1 MYPNL
6 RLQLW
11 RRRIRQNQLARML
24 EIDETILSRIMNGF
38 RQPCAEM
45 RKQIALLLE
54 SDEVWLFEREEV
66 AEHPLPHTATI
77 LDGTTRTMSGL
88 NGIKEDGK

>member
-11 RRRIRQNQLARML
+11 RRKIRQNQLARML
-24 EIDETILSRIMNGF
+24 AIDETILSRIMNGY
-38 RQPCAEM
+38 RQPGPEM

-54 SDEVWLFEREEV
+54 SDEVWLFATEE
-66 AEHPLPHTATI
+66 
-77 LDGTTRTMSGL
+77 MS
-88 NGIKEDGK
+88 DGKLHTGEVTL

>member
-11 RRRIRQNQLARML
+11 RRKIRQNQLAKML

-38 RQPCAEM
+38 RQPRPEM

-54 SDEVWLFEREEV
+54 SDEVWLFETENE
-66 AEHPLPHTATI
+66 
-77 LDGTTRTMSGL
+77 S
-88 NGIKEDGK
+88 DGKLRTGEVTS

>member
-11 RRRIRQNQLARML
+11 RRRIRQNQLAKML

-38 RQPCAEM
+38 RRPGPEM

-54 SDEVWLFEREEV
+54 SDEVWLFETENE
-66 AEHPLPHTATI
+66 P
-77 LDGTTRTMSGL
+77 
-88 NGIKEDGK
+88 NGKLSAGEFTS

>member
-6 RLQLW
+6 KLQLW
-11 RRRIRQNQLARML
+11 RRRLRQNQLAKML

-38 RQPCAEM
+38 RQPGPEM

-54 SDEVWLFEREEV
+54 SDEVWLFETENE
-66 AEHPLPHTATI
+66 
-77 LDGTTRTMSGL
+77 S
-88 NGIKEDGK
+88 DGKLRTGEVTS

>member
-11 RRRIRQNQLARML
+11 KRRIRQNQLAKML

-38 RQPCAEM
+38 RQPGPEM

-54 SDEVWLFEREEV
+54 SDEVWLFETENE
-66 AEHPLPHTATI
+66 
-77 LDGTTRTMSGL
+77 S
-88 NGIKEDGK
+88 DGKLRTGEVTS

>member
-6 RLQLW
+6 KLQLW
-11 RRRIRQNQLARML
+11 RRRLRQNQLAKML

-38 RQPCAEM
+38 RQPGPKM

-54 SDEVWLFEREEV
+54 SDEVWLFETENE
-66 AEHPLPHTATI
+66 
-77 LDGTTRTMSGL
+77 S
-88 NGIKEDGK
+88 DGKLRVGGVTS

>member
-11 RRRIRQNQLARML
+11 RRKLRQNQLARML

-38 RQPCAEM
+38 RQPAPQM

-54 SDEVWLFEREEV
+54 SDE
-66 AEHPLPHTATI
+66 
-77 LDGTTRTMSGL
+77 G
-88 NGIKEDGK
+88 

>member
-11 RRRIRQNQLARML
+11 RRRIRQNQLAKML

-38 RQPCAEM
+38 RQPGPEM
-45 RKQIALLLE
+45 RQQIARLLE
-54 SDEVWLFEREEV
+54 SDEVWLFETENVADGKMHTGEV
-66 AEHPLPHTATI
+66 A
-77 LDGTTRTMSGL
+77 S
-88 NGIKEDGK
+88 

>member
-11 RRRIRQNQLARML
+11 RRKIRQNQLAKML

-38 RQPCAEM
+38 RQPGPEM

-54 SDEVWLFEREEV
+54 SDEVWLFETENE
-66 AEHPLPHTATI
+66 
-77 LDGTTRTMSGL
+77 S
-88 NGIKEDGK
+88 DGKLRTGEVTS

>member
-11 RRRIRQNQLARML
+11 RRRIRQNQLAKML
-24 EIDETILSRIMNGF
+24 AIDETILSRIMNGF
-38 RQPCAEM
+38 RQPGPEM

-54 SDEVWLFEREEV
+54 SDEVWLFE
-66 AEHPLPHTATI
+66 AENE
-77 LDGTTRTMSGL
+77 S
-88 NGIKEDGK
+88 DGKLRTGEVTS

>member
-11 RRRIRQNQLARML
+11 RRKIRQNQLARML

-38 RQPCAEM
+38 RHPGPEI
-45 RKQIALLLE
+45 RKQIAVLLE
-54 SDEVWLFEREEV
+54 SDELWLFE
-66 AEHPLPHTATI
+66 
-77 LDGTTRTMSGL
+77 
-88 NGIKEDGK
+88 KETQPDGKLHATEVTS

>member
-11 RRRIRQNQLARML
+11 RRKIRQNQLAKML
-24 EIDETILSRIMNGF
+24 AIDETILSRIMNGF
-38 RQPCAEM
+38 RQPGPEM

-54 SDEVWLFEREEV
+54 SDEVWLFETDNE
-66 AEHPLPHTATI
+66 
-77 LDGTTRTMSGL
+77 S
-88 NGIKEDGK
+88 DGKLRTGEVTS

>member
-11 RRRIRQNQLARML
+11 RRRIRQNQLAKML

-38 RQPCAEM
+38 RQPGPEM

-54 SDEVWLFEREEV
+54 SDEVWLFETEIV
-66 AEHPLPHTATI
+66 
-77 LDGTTRTMSGL
+77 S
-88 NGIKEDGK
+88 DGKLRTGEVTS

>member
-11 RRRIRQNQLARML
+11 RRRIRQNQLAKML

-38 RQPCAEM
+38 RQPGPEM

-54 SDEVWLFEREEV
+54 SDEVWLFETEIV
-66 AEHPLPHTATI
+66 
-77 LDGTTRTMSGL
+77 S
-88 NGIKEDGK
+88 DGKLHTGEVTS

>member
-11 RRRIRQNQLARML
+11 RRKLRQNQLARML

-38 RQPCAEM
+38 RQPAPQM

-54 SDEVWLFEREEV
+54 SDEGWLFETEDESS
-66 AEHPLPHTATI
+66 
-77 LDGTTRTMSGL
+77 GKFRT
-88 NGIKEDGK
+88 GKVTS